1 MLPNVHIESYASLIG
16 LDSKGTK
23 QDAPEE
29 GKTGPE
35 ETVQETARNERNAI
49 ECLCSILHYLGPNSA
64 EKDKSLSWKADVE
77 FMSQCRQLACFHSEL
92 LAPLL
97 PAILRKICDLCK
109 SLRSIVARSAI
120 KAAED
125 ILKFSPSF
133 PEEAKELVGVVAQR
147 TGSEKQF
154 VRDESVQCLE
164 AVPLQAILHV

>member
-1 MLPNVHIESYASLIG
+1 M
-16 LDSKGTK
+16 DSKGAK

-29 GKTGPE
+29 GKNGSE
-35 ETVQETARNERNAI
+35 ETVREITRDEQNAT
-49 ECLCSILHYLGPNSA
+49 ECLCSILHYLGPSSA
-64 EKDKSLSWKADVE
+64 DKDRSLSWKADVE

-97 PAILRKICDLCK
+97 PAVLRKICDLCK

-120 KAAED
+120 KATED

-133 PEEAKELVGVVAQR
+133 PEEEKEVIRVVAQK

-154 VRDESVQCLE
+154 VRDESFQCLE
-164 AVPLQAILHV
+164 TVLHELAIHM